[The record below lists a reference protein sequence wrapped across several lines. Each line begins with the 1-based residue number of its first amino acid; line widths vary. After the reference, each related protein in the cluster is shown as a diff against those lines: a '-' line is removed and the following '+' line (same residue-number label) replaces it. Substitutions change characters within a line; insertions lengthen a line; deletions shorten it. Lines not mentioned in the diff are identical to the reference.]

1 MAGKLGFDTTV
12 VGDALLNFQKTLR
25 DGRVM
30 PAGDVLA
37 LTLANLSGACA
48 TIATTAEG
56 LAGLAA

>member
-37 LTLANLSGACA
+37 MTLANLDGEFA

-56 LAGLAA
+56 LAGLQA